1 VNLALVTGAPIR
13 IDSELFGV
21 VTPAG
26 CAEEIASFPVTTA
39 EIAAEAQQRIREFS
53 QGVPGA

>member
-1 VNLALVTGAPIR
+1 MTGAPIR

-21 VTPAG
+21 GTPAD
-26 CAEEIASFPVTTA
+26 CAEEIASFLVTTA

-53 QGVPGA
+53 QGAPGA